1 MTRPVDAVIDFLK
14 AEQARGKTHILLD
27 EDARTGLRELYIRAR
42 TPAAA
47 AANPSAGA
55 ISEPAPVISAPLT
68 VQVSGSSKEKQL
80 ASLRQQA
87 ASWVPAKA
95 LGTLRDKMVFATGNP
110 NAQLMLIGEA
120 PGHEEERKQEPFVG
134 PAGEKLDKIL
144 TAMGLS
150 REDVYISYIVKFR
163 PMVKNQATNNRRPT
177 AAEIASCMAF
187 VREEIQIV
195 QPSCIIALGETATE
209 ALLGLTEPVP
219 SIRDRWNAFQG
230 IPVRISYHPSYLLKT
245 DEDQSIR
252 RKVWEDMLAVMEKL
266 EMPISD
272 KQRGFF
278 LPKP

>member
-27 EDARTGLRELYIRAR
+27 EDARNGLRELYILAR

-47 AANPSAGA
+47 AVNPSAGA
-55 ISEPAPVISAPLT
+55 VSEPAPVINSPLA
-68 VQVSGSSKEKQL
+68 VQVSGSSKEEQL

-87 ASWVPAKA
+87 ASWAPVKA

-150 REDVYISYIVKFR
+150 RKDVYISNIVKFR
-163 PMVKNQATNNRRPT
+163 PMVKNQTTNNRRPN
-177 AAEIASCMAF
+177 AAEIACCMAF
-187 VREEIQIV
+187 VREEIKIV
-195 QPSCIIALGETATE
+195 KPSCIIALGDTATE
-209 ALLGLTEPVP
+209 ALLGLTEPVQ
-219 SIRDRWNAFQG
+219 SILDRWNAFQG
-230 IPVRISYHPSYLLKT
+230 IPVRISYHPSYLLKS
-245 DEDQSIR
+245 DHDQSIR

-278 LPKP
+278 LPKS